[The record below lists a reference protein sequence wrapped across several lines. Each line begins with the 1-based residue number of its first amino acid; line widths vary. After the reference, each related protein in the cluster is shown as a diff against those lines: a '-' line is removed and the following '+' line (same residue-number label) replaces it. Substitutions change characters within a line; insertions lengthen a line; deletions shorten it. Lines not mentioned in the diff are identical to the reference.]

1 MKSARYSTFKEPPI
15 RGSWT
20 TGKIAHRFASN
31 WLLAC
36 CCGSCY
42 AGQKAV
48 STSRSNGEKIPK
60 SVVESQI
67 PSIDSTKSEDGSE
80 LAMEEI
86 LLTDRNHGV
95 SKNVATQDVAEDDT
109 SLINRKNGSLI
120 DTSDSKSK
128 TSSSSG
134 ALSNGTRR
142 VMGSLPVLPSKE
154 KKSASNDEKNVSES
168 DSEIGHPARI
178 FAKCS
183 KRYRQQRAINVPQLI
198 IS

>member
-1 MKSARYSTFKEPPI
+1 MTKSARYSTFKEPSI

-20 TGKIAHRFASN
+20 TGKIASN

-36 CCGSCY
+36 CCGPCY
-42 AGQKAV
+42 ARQKTA
-48 STSRSNGEKIPK
+48 STSESNGEKIPK

-67 PSIDSTKSEDGSE
+67 PSKTEDDGE
-80 LAMEEI
+80 GIVMEEV
-86 LLTDRNHGV
+86 LLKDHDHRV
-95 SKNVATQDVAEDDT
+95 SKNDAKQDVVEDGT
-109 SLINRKNGSLI
+109 SLINRKNGS
-120 DTSDSKSK
+120 SDSKSK
-128 TSSSSG
+128 SSSASG

-142 VMGSLPVLPSKE
+142 VIGSLPSKE
-154 KKSASNDEKNVSES
+154 KKSASFNDEKNVSES
-168 DSEIGHPARI
+168 DSEIEHPGNI